1 MKGFTE
7 YSLMQTINF
16 DDLTNNFKTKE
27 ISSKDI

>member
-16 DDLTNNFKTKE
+16 DYLTNNFRTKE
-27 ISSKDI
+27 IGLKDI